1 MRVAKKG
8 ISSMKA
14 RVYVS
19 YKDTVLDPQ
28 GKTVRN
34 ALKSLG
40 YDDVLDVRQ
49 GKYFQIEMKDI
60 PKEQAEKM
68 LKEMADKIL
77 SNPVIEKF
85 EIEI

>member
-1 MRVAKKG
+1 
-8 ISSMKA
+8 MKA

-34 ALKSLG
+34 ALRSLG
-40 YDDVLDVRQ
+40 YDDVADVRQ
-49 GKYFQIEMKDI
+49 GKYFQIELKDMSR
-60 PKEQAEKM
+60 EQAEKI

>member
-1 MRVAKKG
+1 
-8 ISSMKA
+8 MKA

-28 GKTVRN
+28 GKTVKN
-34 ALKSLG
+34 ALRSLG

-49 GKYFQIEMKDI
+49 GKYFQIELKDM
-60 PKEQAEKM
+60 PSEQAEKM

>member
-1 MRVAKKG
+1 
-8 ISSMKA
+8 MKA

-34 ALKSLG
+34 ALRSLG
-40 YDDVLDVRQ
+40 YEDVIDVRQ
-49 GKYFQIEMKDI
+49 GKYFQIDMKDM
-60 PKEQAEKM
+60 PREQAEKL

-85 EIEI
+85 EIVL

>member
-1 MRVAKKG
+1 
-8 ISSMKA
+8 MKA

-34 ALKSLG
+34 ALRSLG
-40 YDDVLDVRQ
+40 YDDVADVRQ
-49 GKYFQIEMKDI
+49 GKYFQIELKNMSR
-60 PKEQAEKM
+60 EQAEKM

>member
-1 MRVAKKG
+1 
-8 ISSMKA
+8 MKA

-28 GKTVRN
+28 GKTVKN
-34 ALKSLG
+34 ALRSLG

-49 GKYFQIEMKDI
+49 GKYFQIELKDM
-60 PKEQAEKM
+60 PREQAEKM

>member
-1 MRVAKKG
+1 
-8 ISSMKA
+8 MKA

-34 ALKSLG
+34 ALRSLG
-40 YDDVLDVRQ
+40 YDDVVDVRQ
-49 GKYFQIEMKDI
+49 GKYFQIELKDMSR
-60 PKEQAEKM
+60 EQAEKI
-68 LKEMADKIL
+68 LREMADKIL

>member
-1 MRVAKKG
+1 
-8 ISSMKA
+8 MKA

-49 GKYFQIEMKDI
+49 GKYFQIEMKDM

>member
-1 MRVAKKG
+1 
-8 ISSMKA
+8 MKA

-34 ALKSLG
+34 ALRSLG
-40 YDDVLDVRQ
+40 YNDVADVRQ
-49 GKYFQIEMKDI
+49 GKYFQIELKDMSR
-60 PKEQAEKM
+60 EEAEKI
-68 LKEMADKIL
+68 LREMADKIL

>member
-1 MRVAKKG
+1 
-8 ISSMKA
+8 MKA

-34 ALKSLG
+34 ALRSLG
-40 YDDVLDVRQ
+40 YDDVMDVRQ
-49 GKYFQIEMKDI
+49 GKYFQIELKDI
-60 PKEQAEKM
+60 SREQAEKI

>member
-1 MRVAKKG
+1 
-8 ISSMKA
+8 MKA

-40 YDDVLDVRQ
+40 YEDVLDVRQ
-49 GKYFQIEMKDI
+49 GKYFQIEIKDM
-60 PKEQAEKM
+60 PKEQAEKE
-68 LKEMADKIL
+68 LREMADKIL

>member
-1 MRVAKKG
+1 MGKTLN
-8 ISSMKA
+8 MKA

-34 ALKSLG
+34 ALRSLG
-40 YDDVLDVRQ
+40 YNDVADVRQ
-49 GKYFQIEMKDI
+49 GKYFQIELKDM
-60 PKEQAEKM
+60 PREQAEKI

>member
-1 MRVAKKG
+1 
-8 ISSMKA
+8 MKA

-28 GKTVRN
+28 GKTVKN
-34 ALKSLG
+34 ALRSLG

-49 GKYFQIEMKDI
+49 GKYFQIELKDM
-60 PKEQAEKM
+60 PNEQAEKM

>member
-1 MRVAKKG
+1 
-8 ISSMKA
+8 MKA

-19 YKDTVLDPQ
+19 YKNTVLDPQ

-34 ALKSLG
+34 ALRSLG
-40 YDDVLDVRQ
+40 YEDVIDVRQ
-49 GKYFQIEMKDI
+49 GKYFQIDMKDM
-60 PKEQAEKM
+60 PREQAEKL

-85 EIEI
+85 EIVL

>member
-1 MRVAKKG
+1 
-8 ISSMKA
+8 MKA

-28 GKTVRN
+28 GKTVKN
-34 ALKSLG
+34 ALRSLG
-40 YDDVLDVRQ
+40 YNDVVDVRQ
-49 GKYFQIEMKDI
+49 GKFFQIDLKDM
-60 PKEQAEKM
+60 PREQAEKM

-85 EIEI
+85 EVVL

>member
-1 MRVAKKG
+1 
-8 ISSMKA
+8 MKA

-34 ALKSLG
+34 ALRSLG
-40 YDDVLDVRQ
+40 YDDVADVRQ
-49 GKYFQIEMKDI
+49 GKYFQIELKDVSR
-60 PKEQAEKM
+60 EQAEKI